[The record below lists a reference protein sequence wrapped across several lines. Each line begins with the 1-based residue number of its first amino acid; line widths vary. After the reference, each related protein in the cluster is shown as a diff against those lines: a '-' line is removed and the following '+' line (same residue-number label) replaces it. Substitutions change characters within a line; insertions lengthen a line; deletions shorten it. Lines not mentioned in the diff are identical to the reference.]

1 MSFISFSALFVI
13 LEVANASKM
22 IDIFEA
28 IKTSFQANRKY
39 NESVEK
45 GFHPLD
51 QKLYKKYNSF
61 RPDGGKPIF
70 CYLPFSSLTFSFN
83 GTVHVCGYNR
93 DVLLG
98 RYPENNIDEIWE
110 GAEAKKL
117 REYMFNNDLGYGCR
131 HCKFFFEKEKFSN
144 LRPLVFDKYHQ
155 NINATF
161 PTVFEFELS
170 NECNLECQMCSGEVS
185 SSIRKNRDKLPPLPS
200 PYDDAFVDQLSA
212 YIPYLKE
219 AKFYGGEPFLIPIYY
234 KIWDK
239 VKELNPELELFMITN
254 GTHWNNKIE
263 KIITELNFDLAV
275 SIDAFD
281 KEKVERIRKNVVY
294 EKLLDNINRFSKVC
308 TQKGKY
314 LSLSFTVQK
323 DNWEQLPLVINLCND
338 VNAFIYV
345 SYLERPIKFSIAELP
360 KDELKKIRDYM
371 EKVSLPRF
379 SSKERHNYKCFEDF
393 KNYLDRYIEHTDEK
407 RYHDYEFN
415 INPLPVA
422 MDDKP
427 LQRSPVNPQ
436 IYMRDQTELD
446 TYIADQYKVDT
457 RWSEKISQDAL
468 LAKMDET
475 LSDFT
480 EDERKVLRGY
490 MLQTKFDMVMENM
503 LTLSVENL
511 KKQCRVSLQIT

>member
-1 MSFISFSALFVI
+1 
-13 LEVANASKM
+13 M
-22 IDIFEA
+22 IDLFEA
-28 IKTSFQANRKY
+28 IKTSLQANRKY

-45 GFHPLD
+45 GFHPLE
-51 QKLYKKYNSF
+51 QKLYKKYNKF
-61 RPDGGKPIF
+61 RPEGAKPVF

-83 GTVHVCGYNR
+83 GSVHVCGYNR

-98 RYPENNIDEIWE
+98 KYPENSIDEIWQ
-110 GAEAKKL
+110 GTEAKKL
-117 REYMFNNDLGYGCR
+117 REYMINNDLDYGCR

-144 LRPLVFDKYHQ
+144 LRPLVFDKYYQ
-155 NINATF
+155 NTDAVF

-185 SSIRKNRDKLPPLPS
+185 SSIRKNRDKLPPLIS
-200 PYDDAFVDQLSA
+200 PYDDAFVDQLA
-212 YIPYLKE
+212 TYIPYLKE

-239 VKELNPELELFMITN
+239 VKEVNPNLELFTITN
-254 GTHWNNKIE
+254 GTHWNSKIE
-263 KIITELNFDLAV
+263 RTVTELNFDLAV

-294 EKLLDNINRFSKVC
+294 EKLLDNINRFSKIC
-308 TQKGKY
+308 TAKGKH

-323 DNWEQLPLVINLCND
+323 DNWEQLPLVINLCNE

-360 KDELKKIRDYM
+360 KDELRKIRDYM
-371 EKVSLPRF
+371 ENVSLPRL

-393 KNYLDRYIEHTDEK
+393 KNYLDRYIANHDEK

-415 INPLPVA
+415 ANPPA
-422 MDDKP
+422 ATEDKP
-427 LQRSPVNPQ
+427 AKRAPVNPQ
-436 IYMRDQTELD
+436 IYLRDHE
-446 TYIADQYKVDT
+446 
-457 RWSEKISQDAL
+457 EL
-468 LAKMDET
+468 LAYVSDEYQRHPELSTRMDQSALFDKLNET
-475 LSDFT
+475 LSDFS

-490 MLQTKFDMVMENM
+490 MIQTKFDTVLDNISS
-503 LTLSVENL
+503 LSVENL
-511 KKQCRVSLQIT
+511 KKQCRVSLRIS